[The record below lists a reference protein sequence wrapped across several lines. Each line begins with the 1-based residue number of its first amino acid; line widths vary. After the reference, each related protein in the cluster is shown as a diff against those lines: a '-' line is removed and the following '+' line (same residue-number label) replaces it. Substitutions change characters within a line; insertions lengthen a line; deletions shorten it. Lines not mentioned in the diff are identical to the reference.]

1 MSILETLRRGLAKNV
16 MRRTIGRLSM
26 IGLLLY
32 STAGEAQPGSLSTAG
47 FDGLKITLCGTSS
60 PLPAPGR
67 AQACVAVETPD
78 HLYIVDAGSGSAATA
93 TLAGIPMA
101 KLRGILLTHFHSD
114 HISDIGDFNL
124 NSWVAGR
131 PAPLQIIGPEGVDR
145 IAEGL
150 NITYELDRGYRVAH
164 HGAELL
170 NPELGILKSRT
181 INEGVIVD
189 EDGLRITAFEVSH
202 PPIEP
207 AYGYR
212 LDYGGR
218 SVVISGDSLV
228 TDKIVEI
235 SDGADVVLHDAMALQ
250 LVQGV
255 ETMARNTGNIR
266 VATVLHDIQDY
277 HATTSDL
284 QRLVDQADIGLLA
297 LYHLVPAPR
306 NAMGVAAFNRGVPE
320 GAIITEDGMVISLPA
335 DSAEIAVE

>member
-1 MSILETLRRGLAKNV
+1 MTK
-16 MRRTIGRLSM
+16 TISKMGI
-26 IGLLLY
+26 IGLLFY
-32 STAGEAQPGSLSTAG
+32 SAVAGAQTAPSTNAN
-47 FDGLKITLCGTSS
+47 FVGLKITLCGTSS

-93 TLAGIPMA
+93 QLSGIPLVKM
-101 KLRGILLTHFHSD
+101 RGILLTHYHSD

-145 IAEGL
+145 IVEGL
-150 NITYELDRGYRVAH
+150 NIIYELDRSYRVAH

-170 NPELGILKSRT
+170 NPELGTLHSRT
-181 INEGVIVD
+181 IAEDVIVD

-228 TDKIVEI
+228 TDKIVEL

-250 LVQGV
+250 LVQGA
-255 ETMARNTGNIR
+255 EAMSRSAGNTR
-266 VATVLHDIQDY
+266 LATVLHDIQDY
-277 HATTSDL
+277 HATTADL
-284 QRLVDQADIGLLA
+284 ARLAAEADIGLLA

-306 NAMGVAAFNRGVPE
+306 NAMGIAAFNGGLPE
-320 GAIITEDGMVISLPA
+320 GALITEDGMVISLPA
-335 DSAEIAVE
+335 NSKEITVD

>member
-1 MSILETLRRGLAKNV
+1 MIRKIAIIGVLVSSIA
-16 MRRTIGRLSM
+16 S
-26 IGLLLY
+26 
-32 STAGEAQPGSLSTAG
+32 EAQTSSSSTVSFEG
-47 FDGLKITLCGTSS
+47 IRITMCGTSS

-93 TLAGIPMA
+93 NLVGIPTG

-145 IAEGL
+145 IVEGL
-150 NITYELDRGYRVAH
+150 NITYELDRAYRVAH

-170 NPELGILKSRT
+170 NPELGILQSRT
-181 INEGVIVD
+181 INEGIIVD

-202 PPIEP
+202 PPIDP

-212 LDYGGR
+212 FDYGGR

-235 SDGADVVLHDAMALQ
+235 SNGADVVLHDAMALQ
-250 LVQGV
+250 LVQGA
-255 ETMARNTGNIR
+255 ENMARSTGNTR
-266 VATVLHDIQDY
+266 LATVLHDIQDY
-277 HATTSDL
+277 HATTRDL
-284 QRLVDQADIGLLA
+284 QRLVDEADIGQLA

-306 NAMGVAAFNRGVPE
+306 NAMGVAAFNRGIPD
-320 GAIITEDGMVISLPA
+320 GAIITEDGMVISLPSGTE
-335 DSAEIAVE
+335 DMTIE

>member
-1 MSILETLRRGLAKNV
+1 MTKTLSK
-16 MRRTIGRLSM
+16 IGI
-26 IGLLLY
+26 IGLVFY
-32 STAGEAQPGSLSTAG
+32 SAVAGAQTSPSFNAN

-67 AQACVAVETPD
+67 AQACVAVETRD

-93 TLAGIPMA
+93 QLGGIPLNKM
-101 KLRGILLTHFHSD
+101 RGILLTHYHSD

-124 NSWVAGR
+124 NSWIAGR

-145 IAEGL
+145 IVEGL

-170 NPELGILKSRT
+170 NPELGVMQSRT
-181 INEGVIVD
+181 IGEGVIVD

-202 PPIEP
+202 PPIDP
-207 AYGYR
+207 AFGYR

-228 TDKIVEI
+228 TDKIVKI

-250 LVQGV
+250 LVQGA
-255 ETMARNTGNIR
+255 EAMSRGAGNTRI
-266 VATVLHDIQDY
+266 ATVLHDIQDY
-277 HATTSDL
+277 HATSADL
-284 QRLVDQADIGLLA
+284 ARLAAEATIGQLA

-306 NAMGVAAFNRGVPE
+306 NAMAIAAFNGDLPD
-320 GAIITEDGMVISLPA
+320 GALITEDGMVISLPVG
-335 DSAEIAVE
+335 SKEIVID

>member
-1 MSILETLRRGLAKNV
+1 MRMALRIAGTIWSFMFCSISSAQLASAG
-16 MRRTIGRLSM
+16 TI
-26 IGLLLY
+26 Y
-32 STAGEAQPGSLSTAG
+32 
-47 FDGLKITLCGTSS
+47 DGLKITLCGTSS

-67 AQACVAVETPD
+67 AQACVAVETPK
-78 HLYIVDAGSGSAATA
+78 HLYLVDAGSGSAATA
-93 TLAGIPMA
+93 NLAGVPTE

-131 PAPLQIIGPEGVDR
+131 PQPLQVIGPDGVDR
-145 IAEGL
+145 IVEGL
-150 NITYELDRGYRVAH
+150 NITYELDRGYRVSH
-164 HGAELL
+164 HGAEFL
-170 NPELGILKSRT
+170 NPELGILQSRS

-207 AYGYR
+207 AFGYR

-235 SDGADVVLHDAMALQ
+235 SDGADVVLHDAMELQ
-250 LVQGV
+250 LVQTAENVLRNAGV
-255 ETMARNTGNIR
+255 TRTAK
-266 VATVLHDIQDY
+266 VLHDIQDY
-277 HATTSDL
+277 HATTEDL
-284 QRLVDQADIGLLA
+284 QRLADEAEIGLLA

-306 NAMGVAAFNRGVPE
+306 NAMAVAAFNRSIPE
-320 GAIITEDGMVISLPA
+320 GALITEDAMVISLPSGSE
-335 DSAEIAVE
+335 DILID

>member
-1 MSILETLRRGLAKNV
+1 MFCSISSAQLASAG
-16 MRRTIGRLSM
+16 TI
-26 IGLLLY
+26 Y
-32 STAGEAQPGSLSTAG
+32 
-47 FDGLKITLCGTSS
+47 DGLKITLCGTSS

-67 AQACVAVETPD
+67 AQACVAVETPK
-78 HLYIVDAGSGSAATA
+78 HLYLVDAGSGSAATA
-93 TLAGIPMA
+93 NLAGVPTE

-131 PAPLQIIGPEGVDR
+131 PQPLQVIGPDGVDR
-145 IAEGL
+145 IVEGL
-150 NITYELDRGYRVAH
+150 NITYELDRGYRVSH
-164 HGAELL
+164 HGAEFL
-170 NPELGILKSRT
+170 NPELGILQSRS

-207 AYGYR
+207 AFGYR

-235 SDGADVVLHDAMALQ
+235 SDGADVVLHDAMELQ
-250 LVQGV
+250 LVQTAENVLRNAGV
-255 ETMARNTGNIR
+255 TRTAK
-266 VATVLHDIQDY
+266 VLHDIQDY
-277 HATTSDL
+277 HATTEDL
-284 QRLVDQADIGLLA
+284 QRLVDEAEIGLLA

-306 NAMGVAAFNRGVPE
+306 NAMAVAAFNRSIPE
-320 GAIITEDGMVISLPA
+320 GALITEDAMVISLPSGSE
-335 DSAEIAVE
+335 DILID

>member
-1 MSILETLRRGLAKNV
+1 MIKTLNK
-16 MRRTIGRLSM
+16 IGI
-26 IGLLLY
+26 IGLIFHSAFAGAQTAP
-32 STAGEAQPGSLSTAG
+32 STNAA
-47 FDGLKITLCGTSS
+47 FDGLRITLCGTSS

-78 HLYIVDAGSGSAATA
+78 HLYIIDAGSGSAATA
-93 TLAGIPMA
+93 QLSGIPLE
-101 KLRGILLTHFHSD
+101 KLRGILLTHYHSD

-131 PAPLQIIGPEGVDR
+131 PAPLQIIGPEGVGR
-145 IAEGL
+145 IVEGL

-170 NPELGILKSRT
+170 DPELGILQSRT
-181 INEGVIVD
+181 IEEGVIVD

-202 PPIEP
+202 PPIQP

-218 SVVISGDSLV
+218 SLVISGDSLV
-228 TDKIVEI
+228 TEKIVEL

-250 LVQGV
+250 LVQGA
-255 ETMARNTGNIR
+255 EAMSRSAGNTRI
-266 VATVLHDIQDY
+266 ATVLHDIQDY
-277 HATTSDL
+277 HATSADL
-284 QRLVDQADIGLLA
+284 ARLATEAEIGQLA

-306 NAMGVAAFNRGVPE
+306 NAMANATFKAGLPD
-320 GAIITEDGMVISLPA
+320 GALITEDGMVISLPA
-335 DSAEIAVE
+335 NSKEITVE

>member
-1 MSILETLRRGLAKNV
+1 MIRKIAIIGVLVSSIA
-16 MRRTIGRLSM
+16 S
-26 IGLLLY
+26 
-32 STAGEAQPGSLSTAG
+32 EAQTSSSYTVSFEGIR
-47 FDGLKITLCGTSS
+47 ITMCGTSS

-93 TLAGIPMA
+93 NLVGIPTG

-131 PAPLQIIGPEGVDR
+131 PAPLQIVGPEGVDR
-145 IAEGL
+145 IVEGL
-150 NITYELDRGYRVAH
+150 NITYELDRAYRVAH

-170 NPELGILKSRT
+170 NPELGILQSRT
-181 INEGVIVD
+181 INEGIIVD

-202 PPIEP
+202 PPIDP

-212 LDYGGR
+212 FDYGGR

-235 SDGADVVLHDAMALQ
+235 SNGADVVLHDAMALQ
-250 LVQGV
+250 LVQGA
-255 ETMARNTGNIR
+255 ENLARSTGNTR
-266 VATVLHDIQDY
+266 LATVLHDIQDY
-277 HATTSDL
+277 HATTRDL
-284 QRLVDQADIGLLA
+284 QRLVDEADIGQLA

-306 NAMGVAAFNRGVPE
+306 NAMAVAAFNRGIPD
-320 GAIITEDGMVISLPA
+320 GAIITEDGMVISLSS
-335 DSAEIAVE
+335 DTEDMTIE

>member
-1 MSILETLRRGLAKNV
+1 MRMALRIAGTIWSFMFCSISSAQLASAG
-16 MRRTIGRLSM
+16 TI
-26 IGLLLY
+26 Y
-32 STAGEAQPGSLSTAG
+32 
-47 FDGLKITLCGTSS
+47 DGLKITLCGTSS

-67 AQACVAVETPD
+67 AQACVAVETPK
-78 HLYIVDAGSGSAATA
+78 HLYLVDAGSGSAATA
-93 TLAGIPMA
+93 NLAGVPTE

-131 PAPLQIIGPEGVDR
+131 PQPLQVIGPDGVDR
-145 IAEGL
+145 IVEGL
-150 NITYELDRGYRVAH
+150 NITYELDRGYRVSH
-164 HGAELL
+164 HGAEFL
-170 NPELGILKSRT
+170 NPELGILQSRS

-207 AYGYR
+207 AFGYR

-235 SDGADVVLHDAMALQ
+235 SDGADVVLHDAMELQ
-250 LVQGV
+250 LVQTAENVLRNAGV
-255 ETMARNTGNIR
+255 TRTAR
-266 VATVLHDIQDY
+266 VLHDIQDY
-277 HATTSDL
+277 HATTEDL
-284 QRLVDQADIGLLA
+284 QRLADEAEIGLLA

-306 NAMGVAAFNRGVPE
+306 NAMAVAAFNRSIPE
-320 GAIITEDGMVISLPA
+320 GALITEDAMVISLPSGSE
-335 DSAEIAVE
+335 DILID

>member
-1 MSILETLRRGLAKNV
+1 MIKTVGKKGFLGLV
-16 MRRTIGRLSM
+16 F
-26 IGLLLY
+26 Y
-32 STAGEAQPGSLSTAG
+32 SAVAGAQITPSANQA

-78 HLYIVDAGSGSAATA
+78 HLYVVDAGSGSAATA
-93 TLAGIPMA
+93 QLSGIPLSKM
-101 KLRGILLTHFHSD
+101 RGILVTHYHSD

-131 PAPLQIIGPEGVDR
+131 PTPLQIIGPEGVDR
-145 IAEGL
+145 IVEGL

-170 NPELGILKSRT
+170 DPELGILQART
-181 INEGVIVD
+181 IGEEVIVN
-189 EDGLRITAFEVSH
+189 EDGLQITAFEVSH

-212 LDYGGR
+212 LDYSGR

-228 TDKIVEI
+228 TEKIVEL
-235 SDGADVVLHDAMALQ
+235 SDGADVVIHDAMALQ
-250 LVQGV
+250 LVQGM
-255 ETMARNTGNIR
+255 EAMSRSAGNTRI
-266 VATVLHDIQDY
+266 ATVLHDLKDY
-277 HATTSDL
+277 HASTADL
-284 QRLVDQADIGLLA
+284 ARLATEAEIGLLA

-306 NAMGVAAFNRGVPE
+306 NAMAIAAFNGGLPD
-320 GAIITEDGMVISLPA
+320 GALITEDGMVISLPA
-335 DSAEIAVE
+335 NSKEITVE

>member
-1 MSILETLRRGLAKNV
+1 MIRKIAIIGVLVYSIA
-16 MRRTIGRLSM
+16 S
-26 IGLLLY
+26 
-32 STAGEAQPGSLSTAG
+32 EAQTSSSSTVSFEG
-47 FDGLKITLCGTSS
+47 IRITLCGTSS

-93 TLAGIPMA
+93 NLVGIPTG

-131 PAPLQIIGPEGVDR
+131 PAPLQIVGPEGVDR
-145 IAEGL
+145 IVEGL
-150 NITYELDRGYRVAH
+150 NITYELDRAYRVAH

-170 NPELGILKSRT
+170 NPELGILQSRT
-181 INEGVIVD
+181 INEGIIVD

-202 PPIEP
+202 PPIDP

-212 LDYGGR
+212 FDYGGR

-235 SDGADVVLHDAMALQ
+235 SNGADVVLHDAMALQ
-250 LVQGV
+250 LVQGA
-255 ETMARNTGNIR
+255 ENLARSTGNTR
-266 VATVLHDIQDY
+266 LATVLHDIQDY
-277 HATTSDL
+277 HATTRDL
-284 QRLVDQADIGLLA
+284 QRLVDEADIGQLA

-306 NAMGVAAFNRGVPE
+306 NAMAVAAFNRGIPD
-320 GAIITEDGMVISLPA
+320 GAIITEDGMVISLSS
-335 DSAEIAVE
+335 DTEDMTIE

>member
-1 MSILETLRRGLAKNV
+1 MALRIAGTIWSFMFCSISSAQLASAG
-16 MRRTIGRLSM
+16 TI
-26 IGLLLY
+26 Y
-32 STAGEAQPGSLSTAG
+32 
-47 FDGLKITLCGTSS
+47 DGLKITLCGTSS

-67 AQACVAVETPD
+67 AQACVAVETPK
-78 HLYIVDAGSGSAATA
+78 HLYLVDAGSGSAATA
-93 TLAGIPMA
+93 NLAGVPTE

-131 PAPLQIIGPEGVDR
+131 PQPLQVIGPDGVDR
-145 IAEGL
+145 IVEGL
-150 NITYELDRGYRVAH
+150 NITYELDRGYRVSH
-164 HGAELL
+164 HGAEFL
-170 NPELGILKSRT
+170 NPELGILQSRS

-207 AYGYR
+207 AFGYR

-235 SDGADVVLHDAMALQ
+235 SDGADVVLHDAMELQ
-250 LVQGV
+250 LVQTAENVLRNAGV
-255 ETMARNTGNIR
+255 TRTAR
-266 VATVLHDIQDY
+266 VLHDIQDY
-277 HATTSDL
+277 HATTEDL
-284 QRLVDQADIGLLA
+284 QRLVDEAEIGLLA

-306 NAMGVAAFNRGVPE
+306 NAMAVAAFNRSIPE
-320 GAIITEDGMVISLPA
+320 GALITEDAMVISLPSGSE
-335 DSAEIAVE
+335 DILID

>member
-1 MSILETLRRGLAKNV
+1 MIKTLSK
-16 MRRTIGRLSM
+16 IGI
-26 IGLLLY
+26 IGLVFY
-32 STAGEAQPGSLSTAG
+32 SAVAGAQTAPSPSVA

-67 AQACVAVETPD
+67 AQACVAVETPG
-78 HLYIVDAGSGSAATA
+78 HLYIIDAGSGSAATA
-93 TLAGIPMA
+93 QLSGISLG
-101 KLRGILLTHFHSD
+101 KLRGILLTHYHSD

-145 IAEGL
+145 IVEGL

-170 NPELGILKSRT
+170 NPELGILQSRT
-181 INEGVIVD
+181 IEEGVIVD
-189 EDGLRITAFEVSH
+189 EDELRITAFEVSH

-228 TDKIVEI
+228 TKKIAEL

-250 LVQGV
+250 LVQGM
-255 ETMARNTGNIR
+255 EAMSRNAGNTRI
-266 VATVLHDIQDY
+266 ATVLHDLQDY
-277 HATTSDL
+277 HATSADL
-284 QRLVDQADIGLLA
+284 ARLASEAKIGLLG

-306 NAMGVAAFNRGVPE
+306 NAMASGAFKAGLPD
-320 GAIITEDGMVISLPA
+320 GALITEDGMVISLPA
-335 DSAEIAVE
+335 NSKEITVE

>member
-1 MSILETLRRGLAKNV
+1 MTKTFSK
-16 MRRTIGRLSM
+16 IGI
-26 IGLLLY
+26 IGLVFY
-32 STAGEAQPGSLSTAG
+32 SAVAGAQTSPSFNAN

-67 AQACVAVETPD
+67 AQACVAVETRD

-93 TLAGIPMA
+93 QLGGIPLNKM
-101 KLRGILLTHFHSD
+101 RGILLTHYHSD

-124 NSWVAGR
+124 NSWIAGR

-145 IAEGL
+145 IVEGL

-170 NPELGILKSRT
+170 NPELGVMQSRT
-181 INEGVIVD
+181 IGEGVIVD

-202 PPIEP
+202 PPIDP
-207 AYGYR
+207 AFGYR

-228 TDKIVEI
+228 TDKIVKI

-250 LVQGV
+250 LVQGA
-255 ETMARNTGNIR
+255 EAMSRGAGNTRI
-266 VATVLHDIQDY
+266 ATVLHDIQDY
-277 HATTSDL
+277 HATTADL
-284 QRLVDQADIGLLA
+284 ARLAAEATIGQLA

-306 NAMGVAAFNRGVPE
+306 NAMAIAAFNGDLPD
-320 GAIITEDGMVISLPA
+320 GALITEDGMVISLPVG
-335 DSAEIAVE
+335 SKEIVID

>member
-1 MSILETLRRGLAKNV
+1 VIRKIAIIGVLVSSIA
-16 MRRTIGRLSM
+16 S
-26 IGLLLY
+26 
-32 STAGEAQPGSLSTAG
+32 EAQTSSSSTVSFEG
-47 FDGLKITLCGTSS
+47 IRITLCGTSS
-60 PLPAPGR
+60 PLSAPGR

-93 TLAGIPMA
+93 NLVGIPTG

-145 IAEGL
+145 IVEGL
-150 NITYELDRGYRVAH
+150 NITYELDRAYRVAH

-170 NPELGILKSRT
+170 NPELGILQSRT
-181 INEGVIVD
+181 INEGIIVD

-202 PPIEP
+202 PPIDP

-212 LDYGGR
+212 FDYGGR

-235 SDGADVVLHDAMALQ
+235 SNGADVVLHDAMALQ
-250 LVQGV
+250 LVQGA
-255 ETMARNTGNIR
+255 ENMARSTGNTR
-266 VATVLHDIQDY
+266 LATVLHDIQDY
-277 HATTSDL
+277 HATTRDL
-284 QRLVDQADIGLLA
+284 QRLVDEADIGQLA

-306 NAMGVAAFNRGVPE
+306 NAMGVAAFNRGIPD
-320 GAIITEDGMVISLPA
+320 GAIITEDGMVISLPSGTE
-335 DSAEIAVE
+335 DMTIE

>member
-1 MSILETLRRGLAKNV
+1 VIRKIAIIGVLVYSIA
-16 MRRTIGRLSM
+16 S
-26 IGLLLY
+26 
-32 STAGEAQPGSLSTAG
+32 EAQTSSSSTVSFEG
-47 FDGLKITLCGTSS
+47 VRITMCGTSS

-93 TLAGIPMA
+93 NLVGIPTG

-131 PAPLQIIGPEGVDR
+131 PAPLQIVGPEGVDR
-145 IAEGL
+145 IVEGL
-150 NITYELDRGYRVAH
+150 NITYELDRAYRVAH

-170 NPELGILKSRT
+170 NPELGILQSRT
-181 INEGVIVD
+181 INEGIIVD

-202 PPIEP
+202 PPIDP

-212 LDYGGR
+212 FDYGGR

-235 SDGADVVLHDAMALQ
+235 SNGADVVLHDAMALQ
-250 LVQGV
+250 LVQGA
-255 ETMARNTGNIR
+255 ENMARSTGNTR
-266 VATVLHDIQDY
+266 LATVLHDIQDY
-277 HATTSDL
+277 HATTRDL
-284 QRLVDQADIGLLA
+284 QRLVDEADIGQLA

-306 NAMGVAAFNRGVPE
+306 NAMAVAAFNRGIPD
-320 GAIITEDGMVISLPA
+320 GAIITEDGMVISLSS
-335 DSAEIAVE
+335 DTEDMTIE

>member
-1 MSILETLRRGLAKNV
+1 MIKTLSKMG
-16 MRRTIGRLSM
+16 I
-26 IGLLLY
+26 IGLIFHSACAGAQTTP
-32 STAGEAQPGSLSTAG
+32 STDAA
-47 FDGLKITLCGTSS
+47 FDGLRITLCGTSS

-78 HLYIVDAGSGSAATA
+78 HLYIIDAGSGSAATA
-93 TLAGIPMA
+93 QLSGIPLG
-101 KLRGILLTHFHSD
+101 KLRGILLTHYHSD

-131 PAPLQIIGPEGVDR
+131 PAPLQIIGPEGVGR
-145 IAEGL
+145 IVEGL

-170 NPELGILKSRT
+170 DPELGILQSRT
-181 INEGVIVD
+181 IEEGVIMD
-189 EDGLRITAFEVSH
+189 EDGLQITAFEVSH

-218 SVVISGDSLV
+218 SLVISGDSLL
-228 TDKIVEI
+228 TEKIVEL

-250 LVQGV
+250 LVQGA
-255 ETMARNTGNIR
+255 EAMSRSAGNTRI
-266 VATVLHDIQDY
+266 ATVLHDIQDY
-277 HATTSDL
+277 HATSADL
-284 QRLVDQADIGLLA
+284 ARLATEAEIGQLA

-306 NAMGVAAFNRGVPE
+306 NAMANAAFKAGLPD
-320 GAIITEDGMVISLPA
+320 GALITEDGMVISLPA
-335 DSAEIAVE
+335 NSKEITVE

>member
-1 MSILETLRRGLAKNV
+1 MTKTLSK
-16 MRRTIGRLSM
+16 IGI
-26 IGLLLY
+26 IGLVFY
-32 STAGEAQPGSLSTAG
+32 SAVAGAQTSPSFNAN

-67 AQACVAVETPD
+67 AQACVAVETRD

-93 TLAGIPMA
+93 QLGGIPLNKM
-101 KLRGILLTHFHSD
+101 RGILLTHYHSD

-124 NSWVAGR
+124 NSWIAGR

-145 IAEGL
+145 IVEGL

-170 NPELGILKSRT
+170 NPKLGVMQSRT
-181 INEGVIVD
+181 IGEGVIVD

-202 PPIEP
+202 PPIDP
-207 AYGYR
+207 AFGYR

-228 TDKIVEI
+228 TDKIVKI

-250 LVQGV
+250 LVQGA
-255 ETMARNTGNIR
+255 EAMSRGAGNTRI
-266 VATVLHDIQDY
+266 ATVLHDIQDY
-277 HATTSDL
+277 HATTADL
-284 QRLVDQADIGLLA
+284 ARLAAEATIGQLA

-306 NAMGVAAFNRGVPE
+306 NAMAIAAFNGDLPD
-320 GAIITEDGMVISLPA
+320 GALITEDGMVISLPVG
-335 DSAEIAVE
+335 SKEIVID